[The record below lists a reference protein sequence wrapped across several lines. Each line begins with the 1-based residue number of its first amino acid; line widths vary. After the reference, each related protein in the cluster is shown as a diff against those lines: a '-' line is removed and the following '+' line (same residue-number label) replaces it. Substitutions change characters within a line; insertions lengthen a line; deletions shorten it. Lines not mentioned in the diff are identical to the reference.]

1 VRRLSRKT
9 DIQRVL
15 RDGRHF
21 HTPFFAL
28 HLRKQSSTEEPS
40 GTPRLA
46 VGTAGRFPNAVTRNR
61 ARRRLRA
68 CGREALDGRRCPW
81 DLLLM
86 ARPQLLQTPYQD
98 LLGSLREV
106 LRRAG
111 VIAQALALSV

>member
-28 HLRKQSSTEEPS
+28 HLRKQTAREEPS
-40 GTPRLA
+40 GEPRLA
-46 VGTAGRFPNAVTRNR
+46 VGTAGRFANAVTRNR

-68 CGREALDGRRCPW
+68 CGREALGGRGGPW

-86 ARPQLLQTPYQD
+86 ARPQLLQTPHQD
-98 LLGSLREV
+98 LLGSLQDV
-106 LRRAG
+106 LRQAG